1 MKKKHLLII
10 AALIFLILSMV
21 DRYFD
26 PFVVFE
32 SDELIGRGLYYKSV
46 SSDIK
51 VYDWNKEL
59 EKLSYCLENSQY
71 CIKIDVTKQKLYQFT
86 VEYPSAKEK
95 ERLCVFI
102 NDKKICHKKSYFV
115 DSSKFLV
122 KAKTGLA
129 VIDENKKLNYEQ
141 YFDISNNISGLKT
154 IKCTEEN
161 RENYINLKCLFVSNN
176 AFQKEASKK
185 ILVRKTN
192 ILENKKIAF
201 LGDSI
206 TKANSDLKGF
216 SGWAGRVGIANR
228 MNYSNLGVSGAS
240 FTVQASRGAIV
251 DQLKKIDKDTDYI
264 IIQGGIND
272 AAAGASTLEIEKALE
287 NLFIKAQEKF
297 PDAKLGFIIT
307 YKTIFS
313 SWGDRVRD
321 RDADAKMMRKLCNK
335 YSIAYLD
342 LYDGYY
348 MENNGSISY
357 TELLEVEKGT
367 YFANENPKDV
377 HLNDKAYDLLSPII
391 EMWIKGL

>member
-1 MKKKHLLII
+1 
-10 AALIFLILSMV
+10 
-21 DRYFD
+21 
-26 PFVVFE
+26 
-32 SDELIGRGLYYKSV
+32 
-46 SSDIK
+46 
-51 VYDWNKEL
+51 
-59 EKLSYCLENSQY
+59 
-71 CIKIDVTKQKLYQFT
+71 
-86 VEYPSAKEK
+86 
-95 ERLCVFI
+95 
-102 NDKKICHKKSYFV
+102 
-115 DSSKFLV
+115 
-122 KAKTGLA
+122 
-129 VIDENKKLNYEQ
+129 
-141 YFDISNNISGLKT
+141 
-154 IKCTEEN
+154 
-161 RENYINLKCLFVSNN
+161 
-176 AFQKEASKK
+176 
-185 ILVRKTN
+185 
-192 ILENKKIAF
+192 
-201 LGDSI
+201 
-206 TKANSDLKGF
+206 
-216 SGWAGRVGIANR
+216 

-357 TELLEVEKGT
+357 SELLEVEKGT